1 MTASCVYLWFSRSFS
16 EHLFDRASL
25 GNCLFNVTAAEL
37 QPVDAVNNY
46 FAGTF
51 QEFYKGTRS
60 SLSKEFIYLKYLKNI
75 CEKVNS

>member
-16 EHLFDRASL
+16 EHLVDRAPL
-25 GNCLFNVTAAEL
+25 GNWLFNVTVAEL
-37 QPVDAVNNY
+37 QPADTVNNC

-51 QEFYKGTRS
+51 QEFYKGTRIN
-60 SLSKEFIYLKYLKNI
+60 LSKEFIYLKYLKII